1 MDCAFVV
8 VRWLNDNSAAVMAVG
23 TIVIAWASWVSS
35 RLVAFE
41 RKRERANRMPML
53 TFLDEVTHDHRSLYV
68 KNVGYGPALNIVRK
82 IVEPGD
88 LLRTR
93 PQEPLLLESLAPGEK
108 VYAFS
113 ATLPPNSSVPILDDP
128 KFNAIIEC
136 DDVLG
141 AHYEFVF
148 QDRTH
153 SAPKP
158 LAKRKM
164 PPSRASRV

>member
-1 MDCAFVV
+1 
-8 VRWLNDNSAAVMAVG
+8 
-23 TIVIAWASWVSS
+23 
-35 RLVAFE
+35 
-41 RKRERANRMPML
+41 MPML
-53 TFLDEVTHDHRSLYV
+53 TFLDEQTRDHRSLYV

-82 IVEPGD
+82 IIEPGD
-88 LLRTR
+88 LLCTR
-93 PQEPLLLESLAPGEK
+93 SQEPLLLESLTPGEK

-128 KFNAIIEC
+128 KFKAVIEC

-158 LAKRKM
+158 LAKRKT
-164 PPSRASRV
+164 PPGQTSRV